1 MTMIAPSSSGRKQF
15 EETLSTVSKQQYYT
29 VHKVP
34 LTKLINIEFIEAF
47 VKRGC

>member
-1 MTMIAPSSSGRKQF
+1 MTVISPGSSGRKRI
-15 EETLSTVSKQQYYT
+15 EEIMVTCTKQQYYT

-34 LTKLINIEFIEAF
+34 LTKLITTEFIEAF